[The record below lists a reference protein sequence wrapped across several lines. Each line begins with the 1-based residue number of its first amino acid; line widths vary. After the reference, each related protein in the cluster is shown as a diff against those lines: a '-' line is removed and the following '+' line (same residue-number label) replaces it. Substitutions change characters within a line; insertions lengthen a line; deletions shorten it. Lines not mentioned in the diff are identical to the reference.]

1 MTSKNTFPKLLTK
14 IDDLY
19 REDHTYLK
27 EDDECYFLG
36 EYTARKGYTY
46 SATNSL
52 ILNLKKDLETKG
64 TSQWRYKESA
74 IKEAAASFSNAIN
87 PEFLDKTTFVPI
99 PPSKSKT
106 DPLYDDRI
114 TKLIQAI
121 RLDPP
126 LDVRELVVQVESTTP
141 AHATDY
147 RMNPTEL
154 ERLYKMDQNLLKP
167 HPNNVV
173 LVDDVLTTGAHFRAA
188 KSIISNHF
196 KGIHIIGLFVAR
208 RVPETIDPGG
218 VF

>member
-52 ILNLKKDLETKG
+52 ILNLKKDLKTKG

-99 PPSKSKT
+99 PPSKSKA

-141 AHATDY
+141 AHTMDY
-147 RMNPTEL
+147 RMKPAEL

-167 HPNNVV
+167 HPNTVV

-208 RVPETIDPGG
+208 RVPETIDPDG